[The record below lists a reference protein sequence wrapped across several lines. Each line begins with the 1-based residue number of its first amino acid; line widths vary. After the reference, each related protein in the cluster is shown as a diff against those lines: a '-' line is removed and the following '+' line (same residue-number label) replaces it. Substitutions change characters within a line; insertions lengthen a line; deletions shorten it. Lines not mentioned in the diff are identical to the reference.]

1 VDGHERAAAPAD
13 TVISMRHVTAIG
25 FVLFALI
32 VDTLASSQTPPP
44 AVRVDNVR
52 STLQSG
58 GVIEVT

>member
-1 VDGHERAAAPAD
+1 
-13 TVISMRHVTAIG
+13 VISMRHVTAIG